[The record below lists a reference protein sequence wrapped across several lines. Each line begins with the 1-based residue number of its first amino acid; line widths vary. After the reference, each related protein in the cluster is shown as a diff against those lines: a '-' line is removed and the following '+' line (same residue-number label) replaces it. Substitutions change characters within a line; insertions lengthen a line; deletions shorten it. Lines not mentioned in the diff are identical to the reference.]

1 MKLLESSCSELLNSA
16 LNFETG
22 RCRIIGRVEI
32 YSCKLVT
39 NEKRLYKQL
48 HSDPENDPHKLEA
61 LSPPESCSY
70 SCSPSK
76 LYSRSLNSE
85 DGDGKEAHLCDT
97 ISRRTLF
104 YLIATL
110 NASFGPDY
118 DFSKAKAEEFSRE
131 PNHNWVMNAI
141 DANFLSSPA
150 HQSYAALK
158 SQLWQAID
166 TAILMAECEIY
177 SYNPDLDSDPYSE
190 DGCLWSFNY
199 FFYNKKLKRV
209 LFFTCRSTSN
219 HAFDDLTPDDN
230 LDIYDMEDV

>member
-1 MKLLESSCSELLNSA
+1 M
-16 LNFETG
+16 
-22 RCRIIGRVEI
+22 
-32 YSCKLVT
+32 
-39 NEKRLYKQL
+39 YKQL
-48 HSDPENDPHKLEA
+48 NGDPENDPHKLEA

-76 LYSRSLNSE
+76 LYSRSLTSE
-85 DGDGKEAHLCDT
+85 EGDGGKEHICDT
-97 ISRRTLF
+97 ISRKTLF

-118 DFSKAKAEEFSRE
+118 DFSKAKAEEFSKE
-131 PNHNWVMNAI
+131 PSHNWVMNAI

-150 HQSYAALK
+150 HQPYAALK
-158 SQLWQAID
+158 AQLWQAID
-166 TAILMAECEIY
+166 TAINMVDCEIY
-177 SYNPDLDSDPYSE
+177 SYNPDLNSDPYSE

-219 HAFDDLTPDDN
+219 HAFDGLTPDYHN
-230 LDIYDMEDV
+230 DIYDMDDV

>member
-1 MKLLESSCSELLNSA
+1 M
-16 LNFETG
+16 
-22 RCRIIGRVEI
+22 
-32 YSCKLVT
+32 VT

-48 HSDPENDPHKLEA
+48 HSDPENDPNKLEA
-61 LSPPESCSY
+61 LSPPESSAY

-85 DGDGKEAHLCDT
+85 DGDGKEVHICDT

-110 NASFGPDY
+110 NASFSPDY

-131 PNHNWVMNAI
+131 SSHTWVMNAI

-150 HQSYAALK
+150 HQSYTVLK
-158 SQLWQAID
+158 NQLWQAID
-166 TAILMAECEIY
+166 TAINMAECEIY
-177 SYNPDLDSDPYSE
+177 SYSPDLNSDPYSE
-190 DGCLWSFNY
+190 DGSLWSFNY

-219 HAFDDLTPDDN
+219 NASDDDLELDETN
-230 LDIYDMEDV
+230 DIYDIDDL

>member
-1 MKLLESSCSELLNSA
+1 M
-16 LNFETG
+16 
-22 RCRIIGRVEI
+22 EI

-48 HSDPENDPHKLEA
+48 NGNPENDPHKLEA
-61 LSPPESCSY
+61 LGPPESSSY
-70 SCSPSK
+70 SCSPNKYCSK
-76 LYSRSLNSE
+76 SLTSE
-85 DGDGKEAHLCDT
+85 EGDGKESHSFDT
-97 ISRRTLF
+97 ISRKTLF

-118 DFSKAKAEEFSRE
+118 DFSKAKAEEFSKE
-131 PNHNWVMNAI
+131 PNHNWVLNAI

-150 HQSYAALK
+150 HQSYSALK
-158 SQLWQAID
+158 AQLWQAID
-166 TAILMAECEIY
+166 TAINTAECEIY
-177 SYNPDLDSDPYSE
+177 SYNPDLSSDPYSE

-219 HAFDDLTPDDN
+219 NALDPGSPSDTNDIYELDDL
-230 LDIYDMEDV
+230 

>member
-1 MKLLESSCSELLNSA
+1 MANCLTNLSSNQSPLNVQ
-16 LNFETG
+16 L
-22 RCRIIGRVEI
+22 RVEI

-48 HSDPENDPHKLEA
+48 NGDPENDPHKLEA

-76 LYSRSLNSE
+76 LYSKSLTSE
-85 DGDGKEAHLCDT
+85 EGDGKEQMCDT
-97 ISRRTLF
+97 ISRKTLF

-150 HQSYAALK
+150 HQSYSVLK

-166 TAILMAECEIY
+166 TAINMVECEIY
-177 SYNPDLDSDPYSE
+177 SYNPDLNSDPYSE

-219 HAFDDLTPDDN
+219 HAFDGVTINDHN
-230 LDIYDMEDV
+230 DIYDMDDV

>member
-48 HSDPENDPHKLEA
+48 NGDPENDPHKLEA

-76 LYSRSLNSE
+76 LYSRSLTSE
-85 DGDGKEAHLCDT
+85 EGDGKEHICDT
-97 ISRRTLF
+97 ISRKTLF

-118 DFSKAKAEEFSRE
+118 DFSKAKAEEFSKE
-131 PNHNWVMNAI
+131 PSHNWVMNAI
-141 DANFLSSPA
+141 DASFLSSPA
-150 HQSYAALK
+150 HQSYSVLK
-158 SQLWQAID
+158 AQLWQAID
-166 TAILMAECEIY
+166 TAINMVECEIY
-177 SYNPDLDSDPYSE
+177 SYNPDLNSDPYSE

-219 HAFDDLTPDDN
+219 HALDVLTSDDN
-230 LDIYDMEDV
+230 NDIYDMDDV

>member
-1 MKLLESSCSELLNSA
+1 M
-16 LNFETG
+16 
-22 RCRIIGRVEI
+22 
-32 YSCKLVT
+32 T

-48 HSDPENDPHKLEA
+48 NRDLESDPNKQLEA
-61 LSPPESCSY
+61 LSPPESSSVY

-76 LYSRSLNSE
+76 LYSRSLTSE
-85 DGDGKEAHLCDT
+85 EGDKELHLCDT
-97 ISRRTLF
+97 ISRKTLF

-131 PNHNWVMNAI
+131 ANHNWVINAI

-150 HQSYAALK
+150 HQSYSVLK
-158 SQLWQAID
+158 CQLWQAID
-166 TAILMAECEIY
+166 TAIQMAECEIF
-177 SYNPDLDSDPYSE
+177 SYNPDSSSDPYSE
-190 DGCLWSFNY
+190 EDCLWSFNY

-219 HAFDDLTPDDN
+219 HTFSIDEHN
-230 LDIYDMEDV
+230 DIYDMEDV

>member
-1 MKLLESSCSELLNSA
+1 M
-16 LNFETG
+16 
-22 RCRIIGRVEI
+22 
-32 YSCKLVT
+32 
-39 NEKRLYKQL
+39 
-48 HSDPENDPHKLEA
+48 EA

-85 DGDGKEAHLCDT
+85 DGEAHLCDT
-97 ISRRTLF
+97 ISRKTLF

-150 HQSYAALK
+150 HQSYTVLK
-158 SQLWQAID
+158 NQLWQAID

-177 SYNPDLDSDPYSE
+177 SYNPDLNSDPYSE

-209 LFFTCRSTSN
+209 LFFTCRSTSS
-219 HAFDDLTPDDN
+219 HAFDDPTPDDN
-230 LDIYDMEDV
+230 DIYDMDDVWDNPRT

>member
-1 MKLLESSCSELLNSA
+1 M
-16 LNFETG
+16 
-22 RCRIIGRVEI
+22 
-32 YSCKLVT
+32 VT
-39 NEKRLYKQL
+39 NDRKLYKQL
-48 HSDPENDPHKLEA
+48 NEDTEHPQNKLEA

-76 LYSRSLNSE
+76 LYSRSLTSE
-85 DGDGKEAHLCDT
+85 EGDATNGNGRVEHTCDT
-97 ISRRTLF
+97 ISRKTLF

-131 PNHNWVMNAI
+131 LNHNWVMNAI

-150 HQSYAALK
+150 HQSYSALK
-158 SQLWQAID
+158 AQLWQAID
-166 TAILMAECEIY
+166 TAINMSDCEIY
-177 SYNPDLDSDPYSE
+177 SYNPDLNSDPYSE

-219 HAFDDLTPDDN
+219 HAFDGESPDDN
-230 LDIYDMEDV
+230 DEIYDMDDV